1 MGRGS
6 AASRL
11 RAHAAASHRPSSGA
25 MLHCARK
32 QGELMSVG
40 SKEARR
46 ILAYPKSVPACIPAA
61 TDETLLRG
69 VGAQCTDAHLLELH
83 AKPLPLLHRSA
94 LKSGVH
100 TNISL
105 NRNWARQGRKR
116 NAAFHT
122 GQKKGNP
129 GEDRNESRATLGR
142 HPVQEWPAISCVQT
156 VEYSKIIFGQELLIS
171 GTGAGL

>member
-6 AASRL
+6 AASRF
-11 RAHAAASHRPSSGA
+11 RAHAAASHRPSSGS

-40 SKEARR
+40 SKKHDEYWRTPNPCLLASRLRR
-46 ILAYPKSVPACIPAA
+46 MRLP
-61 TDETLLRG
+61 RG
-69 VGAQCTDAHLLELH
+69 VGAQCADAHLLELH
-83 AKPLPLLHRSA
+83 AKPLPLLHRSV

-116 NAAFHT
+116 NAAFRT
-122 GQKKGNP
+122 GQKKGK
-129 GEDRNESRATLGR
+129 SRGR
-142 HPVQEWPAISCVQT
+142 PKRKPSNARSASSTGMARDLLRPNCGVQQDYLRARAPHIRRA
-156 VEYSKIIFGQELLIS
+156 
-171 GTGAGL
+171 GAGL